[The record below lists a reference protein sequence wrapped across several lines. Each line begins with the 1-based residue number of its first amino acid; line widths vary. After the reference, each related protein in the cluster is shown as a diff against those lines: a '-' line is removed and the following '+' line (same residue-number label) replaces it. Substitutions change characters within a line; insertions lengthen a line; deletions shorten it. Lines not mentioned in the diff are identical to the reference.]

1 MALDIAFAY
10 PELTRSD
17 EVISALFDH
26 EFNRFHRGFVCGMF
40 GSQTVKTGSGKSD
53 GTCMVCHEYDD
64 DFTANDIMFTPAEIL
79 RAQAKTTHKGHMIM
93 ADETQNYASNR
104 TWFDLN
110 NKTVMH
116 TVATMRYRRQG
127 AVFVTPMARMIDKD
141 VQKMMRFAMSSYLAA
156 ESDHTLSGWI
166 RIREVA
172 TYNDDKDIA
181 RRMLKFYNPET
192 GQVIELD
199 TCRVYLSNEPW
210 LQECRDRIE
219 EYKDA
224 YRGDLQEEA
233 DQFEEAEKA
242 LYRKS
247 GIFKPKELA
256 QKMLQESSVVK
267 ELSEKGKIQ
276 HGMVAAFYPN
286 LKSTKDLSAVKWW
299 VEDHWKQLSLVKK
312 DGQPAK

>member
-1 MALDIAFAY
+1 MDLAYAY
-10 PELTRSD
+10 PELTRTD
-17 EVISALFDH
+17 EVIPALFKH
-26 EFNRFHRGFVCGMF
+26 EFERFHRGFVFGMF
-40 GSQTVKTGSGKSD
+40 GSSTVKTGSGKSD
-53 GTCMVCHEYDD
+53 STCMVCHEQDD
-64 DFTANDIMFTPAEIL
+64 DFNANDIMFTPGEIL
-79 RAQAKTTHKGHMIM
+79 HAQAKTQHRGHMIM

-127 AVFVTPMARMIDKD
+127 CGFVTPMARMIDKD
-141 VQKMMRFAMSSYLAA
+141 VQKMMRFAMSSFLTAEPPNGTLA
-156 ESDHTLSGWI
+156 GWI

-181 RRMLKFYNPET
+181 RRMLKFYDPEA

-199 TCRVYLSNEPW
+199 QCRVYLTDEPW

-233 DQFEEAEKA
+233 DQFDEAEKA

-247 GIFKPKELA
+247 GIFKPKMLA
-256 QKMLQESSVVK
+256 EKMLEESSVVK

-276 HGMVAAFYPN
+276 HGMVAAFFPN

-299 VEDHWKQLSLVKK
+299 VEDHWKKLNTVKK
-312 DGQPAK
+312 DGQPTA